1 VKTKLPEVLRVK
13 GVLYSYTDYP
23 QGSIERAK
31 ALFADMWDKSQLTE
45 TVISGWDDAKA
56 RILKEKA
63 WEKLGYPDPETVLR
77 EIFGERYDLVELGKV
92 HLRPD
97 SLLTEAEKK
106 GRKAAKVVLKF
117 KGSPGITMAQL
128 AKEVGCSV
136 SYAADVIR
144 KAGLK
149 TPSHKEV
156 IQRDHIKP
164 DGTLHIGGEPASQR
178 EVAKVVGCDQ
188 TVVRDALR
196 GNSGTGKTPHPTPSP
211 ALRKAQGAFLKLSRE
226 ERVAFDAWRALT

>member
-1 VKTKLPEVLRVK
+1 MKTKLPEVLRVK

-92 HLRPD
+92 HLGPD
-97 SLLTEAEKK
+97 KLVTEAEEE
-106 GRKAAKVVLKF
+106 GR
-117 KGSPGITMAQL
+117 
-128 AKEVGCSV
+128 
-136 SYAADVIR
+136 
-144 KAGLK
+144 
-149 TPSHKEV
+149 
-156 IQRDHIKP
+156 
-164 DGTLHIGGEPASQR
+164 
-178 EVAKVVGCDQ
+178 
-188 TVVRDALR
+188 
-196 GNSGTGKTPHPTPSP
+196 
-211 ALRKAQGAFLKLSRE
+211 
-226 ERVAFDAWRALT
+226 RALASHGNPLAQHGSDGRFVKSEESTEADNVSSGIGRS

>member
-1 VKTKLPEVLRVK
+1 MKTKLPEVLRVK

-92 HLRPD
+92 HLGPE
-97 SLLTEAEKK
+97 SLVTEAEEE
-106 GRKAAKVVLKF
+106 GRKVLAGHGGDRRSEEAKADQVDIVKLIPPSGKGGNSAEYLKARLHRDRPDIATRVDAGEISARAGAIEAGIIKVKTHFEKVLDLLPKL
-117 KGSPGITMAQL
+117 T
-128 AKEVGCSV
+128 AKE
-136 SYAADVIR
+136 
-144 KAGLK
+144 KL
-149 TPSHKEV
+149 
-156 IQRDHIKP
+156 
-164 DGTLHIGGEPASQR
+164 
-178 EVAKVVGCDQ
+178 
-188 TVVRDALR
+188 ALR
-196 GNSGTGKTPHPTPSP
+196 
-211 ALRKAQGAFLKLSRE
+211 RKLGAK
-226 ERVAFDAWRALT
+226 